1 MPTDVSG
8 LLREQSYEDLIR
20 ELDAARTTH
29 WEDAAGSLETA
40 IRCSEAAGGLGHD
53 ELRGRALALQ
63 GAVTL
68 NRGDLQGALAL
79 ATQAA
84 RFVAGNDAA
93 RCELASLKSQLSF
106 FSGSYNEAME
116 QAEEAIAIA
125 DASGDAGLRIFARRA
140 GCMILGNAGVAHL
153 YDHLIEVLE
162 LSVAAGDRWQE
173 AMSRNDLAC
182 WHAEQGDAEA
192 AAEQLD
198 LGLEIARE
206 LEPNAFALGVLQS
219 TRSDIRLLAGRAEEA
234 LADARGAIASLTSQ
248 GAPNPYVFGVTVR
261 AEVQALAALGRLDE
275 AQDSSEGA
283 LVRLGEQVP
292 HARAQVLAT
301 IAEALREAGRIED
314 AYDALSRSAELER
327 EGLRQLSELRV
338 SLERATIETR
348 AARNENARL
357 AALVAELDAARAALE
372 ARTAE
377 LEALKEQ
384 FREQADRDWLTG
396 LHNRRYLARRLED
409 SGQAF
414 SMAVLDLDHFKSVND
429 DHGHEAGDQVLVR
442 VAELLLSVVRH
453 SDVVARTGGEE
464 FVLLMP
470 RTDLPA
476 AVRCCERALSA
487 IRGAC
492 WSDVAP
498 GLRVTAS
505 IGIAGADEGM
515 EFDAIAALADSRLY
529 AAKRAGRDR
538 VIWDG

>member
-8 LLREQSYEDLIR
+8 FLRQQSYEDLSR

-40 IRCSEAAGGLGHD
+40 IRCSDAADGLGHD

-63 GAVTL
+63 GAVML

-125 DASGDAGLRIFARRA
+125 DASGDIGLRIFARRA

-153 YDHLIEVLE
+153 YDHLIDVLE
-162 LSVAAGDRWQE
+162 LSVRAGDRWQE

-182 WHAEQGDAEA
+182 WHQEQGDAERA
-192 AAEQLD
+192 EEQLA

-206 LEPNAFALGVLQS
+206 LTPNAFALGVLQS

-234 LADARGAIASLTSQ
+234 LADARGAIASLIAQ

-292 HARAQVLAT
+292 HARSLVLAT
-301 IAEALREAGRIED
+301 IAAALREAGRIED
-314 AYDALSRSAELER
+314 AYDALHRSAELER
-327 EGLRQLSELRV
+327 EGLGQLSELRL

-357 AALVAELDAARAALE
+357 AALVAELNAARAALE
-372 ARTAE
+372 TRTAE
-377 LEALKEQ
+377 LESLKEQ

-396 LHNRRYLARRLED
+396 LHNRRYLHRRLED
-409 SGQAF
+409 SAQAF
-414 SMAVLDLDHFKSVND
+414 SLAVLDLDHFKAIND
-429 DHGHEAGDQVLVR
+429 AHGHEAGDQVLVR
-442 VAELLLSVVRH
+442 VANLLLSVVRH

-470 RTDLPA
+470 RTDLAA
-476 AVRCCERALSA
+476 AVSCCERALAA
-487 IRGAC
+487 IRGAA
-492 WSDVAP
+492 WSDIAP
-498 GLRVTAS
+498 GLSVTAS
-505 IGIAGADEGM
+505 VGIAGAGEGA
-515 EFDAIAALADSRLY
+515 EFDAIASLADSRLY

-538 VIWDG
+538 VVSD

>member
-1 MPTDVSG
+1 MPTDVSAI
-8 LLREQSYEDLIR
+8 LRERSFEDLSR

-29 WEDAAGSLETA
+29 WEDPAGSLETA
-40 IRCSEAAGGLGHD
+40 IRCSEAADGLGHE

-79 ATQAA
+79 GTEAA
-84 RFVAGNDAA
+84 RYVAGDDAA
-93 RCELASLKSQLSF
+93 RCELCSLKSQLSF

-116 QAEEAIAIA
+116 QAEEAIAISDAA
-125 DASGDAGLRIFARRA
+125 DDVGLRIFSRRA

-153 YDHLIEVLE
+153 HDHLVEVLE
-162 LSVAAGDRWQE
+162 MSIAAGDRWQE
-173 AMSRNDLAC
+173 ALSRNDLAC
-182 WHAEQGDAEA
+182 WYQEQGQVEEAE
-192 AAEQLD
+192 EQLA
-198 LGLEIARE
+198 LGLEIAAG

-234 LADARGAIASLTSQ
+234 LADARGAITSLTSH

-292 HARAQVLAT
+292 HARSLVLAT

-314 AYDALSRSAELER
+314 AYDALHRSAELER

-348 AARNENARL
+348 AARHENVRL
-357 AALVAELDAARAALE
+357 AALVAELNAARSALE
-372 ARTAE
+372 SRTAE
-377 LEALKEQ
+377 LEALQEQ

-409 SGQAF
+409 SAQAF
-414 SMAVLDLDHFKSVND
+414 SLAVLDLDHFKSVND
-429 DHGHEAGDQVLVR
+429 AHGHEAGDQVLIR
-442 VAELLLSVVRH
+442 VAALLLSVVRH

-470 RTDLPA
+470 RTELGP

-487 IRGAC
+487 IRDAS
-492 WSDVAP
+492 WSDIAP

-505 IGIAGADEGM
+505 VGIAGADEGA
-515 EFDAIAALADSRLY
+515 EFDAIASLADARLY

-538 VIWDG
+538 VIWD

>member
-1 MPTDVSG
+1 MPADVSAF
-8 LLREQSYEDLIR
+8 LRERSYEDLNR

-40 IRCSEAAGGLGHD
+40 IRCSEAADGLGHH

-68 NRGDLQGALAL
+68 NRGDLQGAAAL
-79 ATQAA
+79 ATEAA
-84 RFVAGNDAA
+84 RHVAGNDAA

-116 QAEEAIAIA
+116 QAEEAIAIS
-125 DASGDAGLRIFARRA
+125 DASGDLGLRIFSRRA

-153 YDHLIEVLE
+153 YDHLIEVLD
-162 LSVAAGDRWQE
+162 LSVEAGDRWQE

-182 WHAEQGDAEA
+182 WHHEQGDVEA
-192 AAEQLD
+192 AEHH
-198 LGLEIARE
+198 LGLGLAIVQE
-206 LEPNAFALGVLQS
+206 LSPNAFALGVLQS

-234 LADARGAIASLTSQ
+234 LADARGAIDSLTSQ

-283 LVRLGEQVP
+283 LVRLGNQVP
-292 HARAQVLAT
+292 HARSLVLAT

-314 AYDALSRSAELER
+314 AYDALRRSAELER

-338 SLERATIETR
+338 SLERATFETR
-348 AARNENARL
+348 AARHENARL
-357 AALVAELDAARAALE
+357 AALVAELNAAQAALE
-372 ARTAE
+372 LRTAE
-377 LEALKEQ
+377 LESLKEQ

-409 SGQAF
+409 SAQAF
-414 SMAVLDLDHFKSVND
+414 SLAVLDLDHFKNVND
-429 DHGHEAGDQVLVR
+429 EHGHEAGDQVLVR
-442 VAELLLSVVRH
+442 VANLLLSVVRH

-476 AVRCCERALSA
+476 AVSCCERALSA
-487 IRGAC
+487 IRGAS
-492 WSDVAP
+492 WSDIAP

-505 IGIAGADEGM
+505 VGIAGAGEGA
-515 EFDAIAALADSRLY
+515 EFDTIASLADSRLY

-538 VIWDG
+538 VIFG

>member
-8 LLREQSYEDLIR
+8 FLRQQSYEDLSR
-20 ELDAARTTH
+20 ELDSARTTH

-40 IRCSEAAGGLGHD
+40 IRCSDAADGLGHD

-63 GAVTL
+63 GAVML

-116 QAEEAIAIA
+116 QAEDAIAIA
-125 DASGDAGLRIFARRA
+125 DASGDIGLRIFARSA

-153 YDHLIEVLE
+153 YDHLIEVLD
-162 LSVAAGDRWQE
+162 LSVEAGDRWQE

-182 WHAEQGDAEA
+182 WHQEQGDVERAE
-192 AAEQLD
+192 EQLAR
-198 LGLEIARE
+198 GLEIARE

-234 LADARGAIASLTSQ
+234 LADARGAIESLIAQ

-283 LVRLGEQVP
+283 LIRLGEQVP
-292 HARAQVLAT
+292 HARSLVLAT
-301 IAEALREAGRIED
+301 IAAALREAGRIED
-314 AYDALSRSAELER
+314 AYDALHRSAELER
-327 EGLRQLSELRV
+327 EGLRQLAELRL

-357 AALVAELDAARAALE
+357 AALVAELNAARAALE
-372 ARTAE
+372 TRTAE
-377 LEALKEQ
+377 LESLKEQ

-409 SGQAF
+409 SAQAF
-414 SMAVLDLDHFKSVND
+414 SLAVLDLDHFKGIND
-429 DHGHEAGDQVLVR
+429 AHGHEAGDQVLVR
-442 VAELLLSVVRH
+442 VANLLLSVVRH

-470 RTDLPA
+470 RTDLAA
-476 AVRCCERALSA
+476 AVSCCERALAA
-487 IRGAC
+487 IRGAV
-492 WSDVAP
+492 WSDIAP

-505 IGIAGADEGM
+505 VGIAGAGEGA
-515 EFDAIAALADSRLY
+515 EFDAIASLADSRLY

-538 VIWDG
+538 VVSD

>member
-8 LLREQSYEDLIR
+8 FLRERSYEDLSR

-29 WEDAAGSLETA
+29 WEDAEASLEMA

-84 RFVAGNDAA
+84 RFVAGNVAA

-116 QAEEAIAIA
+116 QAEEAIAIS
-125 DASGDAGLRIFARRA
+125 DASGDVGLRIFARRA

-153 YDHLIEVLE
+153 YDHLVEVLE
-162 LSVAAGDRWQE
+162 LSVLAGDRWQE
-173 AMSRNDLAC
+173 AMSHNDLAC
-182 WHAEQGDAEA
+182 WHQEKGDAEA
-192 AAEQLD
+192 AETQLG
-198 LGLEIARE
+198 LGLEIART
-206 LEPNAFALGVLQS
+206 LEPNSFALGVLQS

-234 LADARGAIASLTSQ
+234 LADARGAIASLTAH

-292 HARAQVLAT
+292 HARSLVLAT

-314 AYDALSRSAELER
+314 AYDALHRSAALER

-357 AALVAELDAARAALE
+357 AALVAELDSARAELE
-372 ARTAE
+372 TQAAE

-409 SGQAF
+409 SPHAF
-414 SMAVLDLDHFKSVND
+414 SLAVLDLDHFKSVND
-429 DHGHEAGDQVLVR
+429 EHGHEAGDQVLVR
-442 VAELLLSVVRH
+442 VAALLLSVVRH

-470 RTDLPA
+470 RTELPA

-487 IRGAC
+487 IRDAC

-505 IGIAGADEGM
+505 VGIAGADEGA
-515 EFDAIAALADSRLY
+515 EFDAIASLADSRLY

-538 VIWDG
+538 VIWE